1 MTSILKFKF
10 NDCPGSFA
18 QERDRNGEGER
29 KQKTME
35 TMRRNRRGGRSSS
48 WRNTYL
54 DIYICC
60 VWFSCVAVFS
70 VSLPSPLLFPFTPL
84 PFYCVWPVAAFQI
97 HLNDASKAPPLEQLI
112 SKSIAEGASG
122 AVTRPPRHHSCATQ
136 ICMRCWFDYRL
147 GLWFIQSHDNNNDN
161 DNNDTLY
168 KDFQHFEIEID
179 FKVRSSSTLSLER
192 RPLPGTWPHIVIII
206 WQFWSTHFLPEV
218 FFYFLLVFCFEKLFK
233 VAPQQCVPDIKMR
246 H

>member
-48 WRNTYL
+48 WRNTYF

-70 VSLPSPLLFPFTPL
+70 VSLPSPHSSPSPL
-84 PFYCVWPVAAFQI
+84 SHFIVFGLWLHSKFI
-97 HLNDASKAPPLEQLI
+97 SMTLRRRRRWSSSSASQLPREPQGLWHAPLAIIPAQ
-112 SKSIAEGASG
+112 
-122 AVTRPPRHHSCATQ
+122 H

-147 GLWFIQSHDNNNDN
+147 GLWFIQSHNNNDN

-218 FFYFLLVFCFEKLFK
+218 FFYFLLVLCFEKLFK